1 MTQPPAGPDPGTGEA
16 AAENPGNGAGAGAP
30 VSNLT
35 SGTWVVPRS
44 VEIVGGPL
52 GTWMADIVGDTG
64 AGKTIEMGGG
74 RVGVER
80 PVVAEPSGA
89 AEPMAAWQVRD
100 ARDPTG
106 RIASPPVQVE
116 D

>member
-35 SGTWVVPRS
+35 SGTWMVPRS

-52 GTWMADIVGDTG
+52 GTWMPDIVVDTG
-64 AGKTIEMGGG
+64 VGKTIEMGG
-74 RVGVER
+74 
-80 PVVAEPSGA
+80 
-89 AEPMAAWQVRD
+89 
-100 ARDPTG
+100 
-106 RIASPPVQVE
+106 
-116 D
+116 